1 MEAFQ
6 SLTTVDLL
14 VSLEE
19 VLLNETH
26 VALIASEGSF
36 TWNETHEI
44 VTVIELHYPDV
55 HLC

>member
-1 MEAFQ
+1 MEVFQ
-6 SLTTVDLL
+6 SLTAVDLL

-44 VTVIELHYPDV
+44 DTVIELHYPDV
-55 HLC
+55 H